1 MAIDSRTELETD
13 IKDLLPI
20 ALVAEKIVNQSLL
33 RDTHAS
39 VPLDT
44 LSELHAALAGLQ
56 SLRERRL
63 DAAMR
68 AAANTPLVRREA
80 V

>member
-33 RDTHAS
+33 RDAHAS

-44 LSELHAALAGLQ
+44 LSELQAALAGLQ
-56 SLRERRL
+56 SLRERCL

-68 AAANTPLVRREA
+68 AAANTPLVRRG
-80 V
+80 VV